1 MVPHRS
7 CFISLL
13 LSFLE
18 GQSGVRFNILM
29 VYTSLYQYFKCNMAL
44 WPWNFVLIY
53 LKRNL
58 VLESQGPLNWL
69 MQKFS
74 NISGYWRIFNN
85 FRFYRDFTLWS
96 EWLFFHYVHLL
107 FPFFKRLFFPFSLST
122 YFLFLFGLL
131 FPFSFLDF
139 YFPLF
144 FFSLFFFGHFSSLF
158 FLDFYSIA
166 VTFWISSNFLFFG
179 GYLILFLMLGLV
191 VYKYLEIYA

>member
-1 MVPHRS
+1 
-7 CFISLL
+7 
-13 LSFLE
+13 
-18 GQSGVRFNILM
+18 
-29 VYTSLYQYFKCNMAL
+29 MAL
-44 WPWNFVLIY
+44 WPWKFVLIY

-107 FPFFKRLFFPFSLST
+107 FPFFKKLLFPFSLST

-139 YFPLF
+139 YFPVPYHF
-144 FFSLFFFGHFSSLF
+144 SFPYFSLDIFLLFSFWTFIQSRSHFGFLPNFF
-158 FLDFYSIA
+158 
-166 VTFWISSNFLFFG
+166 
-179 GYLILFLMLGLV
+179 
-191 VYKYLEIYA
+191 